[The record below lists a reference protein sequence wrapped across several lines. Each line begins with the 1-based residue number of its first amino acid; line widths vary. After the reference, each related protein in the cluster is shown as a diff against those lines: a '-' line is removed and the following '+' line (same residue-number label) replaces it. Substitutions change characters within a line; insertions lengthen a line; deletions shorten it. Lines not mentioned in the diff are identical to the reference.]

1 MYMKEYISVAEWSSH
16 NEVQF
21 QFAGKSL
28 IGKTPQYCES
38 RIKRLFD
45 NISIMQMHLTGWHMQ
60 IRTSYA
66 DNSPECDV
74 VDVQLTIL
82 HTDIDTVAIESK
94 YIHKLLGKTQIS
106 MREIT
111 DTRSQYD
118 TYKLLK

>member
-1 MYMKEYISVAEWSSH
+1 MKEYISVAEWTSM
-16 NEVQF
+16 NEIQF
-21 QFAGKSL
+21 QIAGNRL

-38 RIKRLFD
+38 RVKRLFD
-45 NISIMQMHLTGWHMQ
+45 KIDIMQMHLTGWHIQ

-82 HTDIDTVAIESK
+82 HTDTDTVALESK
-94 YIHKLLGKTQIS
+94 YIHKLIGKTQIS
-106 MREIT
+106 MRNAL
-111 DTRSQYD
+111 DKRSQYD